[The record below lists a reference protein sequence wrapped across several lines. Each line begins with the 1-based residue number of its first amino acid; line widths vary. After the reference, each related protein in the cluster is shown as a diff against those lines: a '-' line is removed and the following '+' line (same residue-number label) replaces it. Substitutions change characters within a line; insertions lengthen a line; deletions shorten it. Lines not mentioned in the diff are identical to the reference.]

1 MGDLNVGLSAEF
13 FGIHMGGAADA
24 GRREVELAR
33 LGLGCRNQL
42 SHVLDRTACTDHQ
55 HAGHRC
61 QRGDADKVAQG
72 VVVQV
77 GIQRRV
83 DHVTGGDHQQGVAIG
98 LTFSDLRSA

>member
-1 MGDLNVGLSAEF
+1 MGELDVGLGAEF

-24 GRREVELAR
+24 GRRVVELAG
-33 LGLGCRNQL
+33 LGLGCRDQL
-42 SHVLDRTACTDHQ
+42 SHVLDRAACTDHQ
-55 HAGHRC
+55 HAG
-61 QRGDADKVAQG
+61 QRRQGCDTGKVAQC